1 MKRVDKGIY
10 ERGPD
15 SYQVKLTIN
24 GCSVSGTF
32 STLAEARAYRDSK
45 RAAVALDPDA
55 KRVLASRV
63 KKADVKAL
71 TLAKALER
79 YEKEITP
86 RKKGAEVEKG
96 FIRKINRHKI
106 AKQSIYQITGEDV
119 NSFLNSLQRDGT
131 GPQAG
136 KALTGE
142 TKRKYAS
149 LISSLYEVARRQ
161 WRIAVPN
168 PVRDIFLPPPCKSR
182 KRRLED
188 GEETRLIDALKASR
202 NPAMR
207 PLVQLAIETAMRQGE
222 LLKMRWEDIELAND
236 HGRISLYDT
245 KNGKDRVVPLSAKA
259 VALIRE
265 LQRPSDG
272 GRVFPFTKDAI
283 RTAWDF
289 ACKRA
294 EITGLRFHDLRHEAV
309 SRLFELG
316 LEQIEAAS
324 ISGHISPQSLKGYTH
339 ISSAKLAQ
347 KMNRLQAEEAEA
359 ASVEYP
365 PKN

>member
-24 GCSVSGTF
+24 GFAVSGTF

-71 TLAKALER
+71 TLSKALER

-106 AKQSIYQITGEDV
+106 ANQSIYQITGEDV
-119 NSFLNSLQRDGT
+119 ISFLECLQRDGS

-149 LISSLYEVARRQ
+149 LISSLYEIARRQ
-161 WRIAVPN
+161 WHIGVTN
-168 PVRDIFLPPPCKSR
+168 PVRDIVLPPPCKSR
-182 KRRLED
+182 KRRLEI
-188 GEETRLIDALKASR
+188 GEETRLIDALKVSR

-207 PLVQLAIETAMRQGE
+207 ILVQLAIETAMRQGE
-222 LLKMRWEDIELAND
+222 LLKMCWEDIEFASD
-236 HGRISLYDT
+236 HGTAYLADT
-245 KNGKDRVVPLSAKA
+245 KNGEDRVVPLSAKA

-265 LQRPSDG
+265 LPRPSDG
-272 GRVFPFTKDAI
+272 GRVFPFTKDAV
-283 RTAWDF
+283 RTTWNF

-294 EITGLRFHDLRHEAV
+294 EITGLRFHDLRHEAT

-316 LEQIEAAS
+316 LDRVEAAS
-324 ISGHISPQSLKGYTH
+324 ITGHKTLQMLKDYTH
-339 ISSAKLAQ
+339 LRAATLAKKINQ
-347 KMNRLQAEEAEA
+347 RQAEEAA
-359 ASVEYP
+359 GI
-365 PKN
+365 

>member
-15 SYQVKLTIN
+15 AYQVKLTIN
-24 GCSVSGTF
+24 GFAVSGTF

-55 KRVLASRV
+55 KRVLAARI

-71 TLAKALER
+71 TLSKAFER

-86 RKKGAEVEKG
+86 HKKGAEVEKG
-96 FIRKINRHKI
+96 FIRKINRHRI
-106 AKQSIYQITGEDV
+106 AQQSIYQITGDDV
-119 NSFLNSLQRDGT
+119 IAFLDNLQRSGS

-149 LISSLYEVARRQ
+149 LISNLYEVARRQ
-161 WRIAVPN
+161 WRIAVTN
-168 PVRDIFLPPPCKSR
+168 PVRDISLPPPCKKR
-182 KRRLED
+182 KRRLEE
-188 GEETRLIDALKASR
+188 GEEDRLFAALKTSR
-202 NPAMR
+202 NPAMLT
-207 PLVQLAIETAMRQGE
+207 LVKLAIETAMRQGE
-222 LLKMRWEDIELAND
+222 LLKMHWDDIELQSD
-236 HGRISLYDT
+236 HGTVYLHDT
-245 KNGKDRVVPLSAKA
+245 KNGDDRVVPLSDRA
-259 VALIRE
+259 VTLIRQ
-265 LQRPSDG
+265 LPRPTG
-272 GRVFPFTKDAI
+272 GGPVFPFTKNTV

-294 EITGLRFHDLRHEAV
+294 EISGLRFHDLRHEAT

-316 LEQIEAAS
+316 LDRVEAAS
-324 ISGHISPQSLKGYTH
+324 VTGHKTLQMLKDYTH
-339 ISSAKLAQ
+339 LRAAKLAQ
-347 KMNRLQAEEAEA
+347 KINQRQIIETQG
-359 ASVEYP
+359 
-365 PKN
+365 K

>member
-236 HGRISLYDT
+236 HGTISLYDT

-259 VALIRE
+259 VALIRDIP
-265 LQRPSDG
+265 RPEDG
-272 GRVFPFTKDAI
+272 GRVFSFTKNAI

>member
-236 HGRISLYDT
+236 HGTISLYDT

-259 VALIRE
+259 VALIRDIP
-265 LQRPSDG
+265 RPEDG

-294 EITGLRFHDLRHEAV
+294 EIAGLRFHDLRHEAV

>member
-10 ERGPD
+10 ERGAD

-24 GCSVSGTF
+24 GFAVSGTF

-79 YEKEITP
+79 YEKEVTP
-86 RKKGAEVEKG
+86 HKKGAEVEKG

-119 NSFLNSLQRDGT
+119 ITFLDALQRDGS

-161 WRIAVPN
+161 WRIGVTN
-168 PVRDIFLPPPCKSR
+168 PVRDIALPPPCKSR
-182 KRRLED
+182 KRRLEG

-202 NPAMR
+202 NPAIR
-207 PLVQLAIETAMRQGE
+207 TLVQLAIETAMRQGE
-222 LLKMRWEDIELAND
+222 LLKMCWEDIELAND
-236 HGRISLYDT
+236 HGTIYLHDT
-245 KNGKDRVVPLSAKA
+245 KNGDDRVVPLSGKA
-259 VALIRE
+259 VALILE
-265 LQRPSDG
+265 LPRPIGG
-272 GRVFPFTKDAI
+272 GRVFPFTKDAV
-283 RTAWDF
+283 RTTWDF

-294 EITGLRFHDLRHEAV
+294 EITGLRFHDLRHEAT

-316 LEQIEAAS
+316 LDRVEAAS
-324 ISGHISPQSLKGYTH
+324 ITGHKTLQMLKDYTH
-339 ISSAKLAQ
+339 LRAAKLAQ
-347 KMNRLQAEEAEA
+347 KINQRQAEEADGR
-359 ASVEYP
+359 
-365 PKN
+365 